1 MRADTRVRD
10 MRTKGERTRKADARR
25 RSIELRQARALKD
38 GRS

>member
-10 MRTKGERTRKADARR
+10 MRTTGTRTYKAAARR
-25 RSIELRQARALKD
+25 RSIELRQARALKG